1 MKSLPVTAVLAFLTL
16 GMMTSGNINKDLQRN
31 NGVPPVNNYQDTT
44 RLMNLLSV
52 DSFFLPLIQPA
63 SGVQFYKNGI
73 IFLSDTKNETR
84 MLPNHVSFGTTQSY
98 FTVPGDFTGGEHILF
113 SASEPFP
120 YPSEAITFS
129 SDLKTMYFTKLAGKP
144 SREKIFMA
152 RLGSVI
158 DNQPGW
164 DIDKEP
170 LTFCDENFSYS
181 HPALSSDDK
190 IMIFASDQQGSL
202 GGMDLF
208 ITRRV
213 DGKWS
218 VPQNPGRIINTS
230 GNEFYPFLDRGNNLY
245 YSSDKLTGYGG
256 YDVFV
261 CRYNGY
267 DWDKPKNLSGI
278 INSEFDDIAFTISR
292 DDEQKGFFTRRKPG
306 KKSEMQLFSVAVNS
320 LSAADS
326 WQLFARTDDKK
337 VQEET
342 VLSISSVFTGK
353 SQPKILASAETT
365 KKPEQK
371 EERKIIVAQTVSNPA
386 PSAAENKTVVQPD
399 EKSVLVQESNSVIYR
414 VQFLASM
421 KHLEKFKV
429 TVKGKVYDTYE
440 YFYQGAYR
448 YCIGEF
454 TTLAPARDLQID
466 ARLSGQNQ
474 AFVAAF
480 KNNVRSLEISL
491 FR

>member
-1 MKSLPVTAVLAFLTL
+1 M
-16 GMMTSGNINKDLQRN
+16 
-31 NGVPPVNNYQDTT
+31 
-44 RLMNLLSV
+44 
-52 DSFFLPLIQPA
+52 
-63 SGVQFYKNGI
+63 
-73 IFLSDTKNETR
+73 
-84 MLPNHVSFGTTQSY
+84 
-98 FTVPGDFTGGEHILF
+98 
-113 SASEPFP
+113 
-120 YPSEAITFS
+120 
-129 SDLKTMYFTKLAGKP
+129 
-144 SREKIFMA
+144 
-152 RLGSVI
+152 
-158 DNQPGW
+158 
-164 DIDKEP
+164 
-170 LTFCDENFSYS
+170 
-181 HPALSSDDK
+181 
-190 IMIFASDQQGSL
+190 
-202 GGMDLF
+202 
-208 ITRRV
+208 
-213 DGKWS
+213 
-218 VPQNPGRIINTS
+218 
-230 GNEFYPFLDRGNNLY
+230 
-245 YSSDKLTGYGG
+245 
-256 YDVFV
+256 
-261 CRYNGY
+261 
-267 DWDKPKNLSGI
+267 
-278 INSEFDDIAFTISR
+278 
-292 DDEQKGFFTRRKPG
+292 
-306 KKSEMQLFSVAVNS
+306 
-320 LSAADS
+320 
-326 WQLFARTDDKK
+326 
-337 VQEET
+337 
-342 VLSISSVFTGK
+342 LSISSVFTGK

>member
-16 GMMTSGNINKDLQRN
+16 GMMTSGNSNKDLPRN
-31 NGVPPVNNYQDTT
+31 NDVVPLHHYQDTT
-44 RLMNLLSV
+44 NLMNLISV
-52 DSFFLPLIQPA
+52 DSFYLPLIQPS

-84 MLPNHVSFGTTQSY
+84 MLPNHVSFGATQSY
-98 FTVPGDFTGGEHILF
+98 FTVPSDFTSGEHILF
-113 SASEPFP
+113 SASEPFA

-158 DNQPGW
+158 DKQPGW

-170 LTFCDENFSYS
+170 MEFCDENFSYS

-208 ITRRV
+208 ITRMIA
-213 DGKWS
+213 GKWS
-218 VPQNPGRIINTS
+218 VPQNPGKIINTS
-230 GNEFYPFLDRGNNLY
+230 GNEFYPFLDKENNLY

-256 YDVFV
+256 YDIFV

-278 INSEFDDIAFTISR
+278 INSEYDDIAFTISR
-292 DDEQKGFFTRRKPG
+292 DDEQKGFFTRRMPG
-306 KKSEMQLFSVAVNS
+306 KKGEMQLFKVAVNTI
-320 LSAADS
+320 SAADN
-326 WQLFARTDDKK
+326 WQLFARTDEKNAQK
-337 VQEET
+337 ET
-342 VLSISSVFTGK
+342 LVSISSVFAGK
-353 SQPKILASAETT
+353 SQPKILASVETP
-365 KKPEQK
+365 KKPEPK
-371 EERKIIVAQTVSNPA
+371 EERKIIVSQPASNAVPAATENRAVAQP
-386 PSAAENKTVVQPD
+386 P
-399 EKSVLVQESNSVIYR
+399 EKPVLVQESNTIIYR

-421 KHLEKFKV
+421 KHLENFKV
-429 TVKGKVYDTYE
+429 TVKGKAYDTYE

-454 TTLAPARDLQID
+454 TTLAPARDLQNA

-480 KNNVRSLEISL
+480 KNNVRSLEMSL